1 MLEEHKHEYSFAP
14 QCIKGQ
20 QLCLF
25 SNRMLK
31 YGSYVGNELW
41 WTKRLHLL
49 HNCFR
54 QCSHGLAEPP
64 LLQGLWLGLGKR

>member
-31 YGSYVGNELW
+31 YGSYVRNKLW
-41 WTKRLHLL
+41 WTKYLPLSTIAFVSVVMVWL
-49 HNCFR
+49 
-54 QCSHGLAEPP
+54 EPP
-64 LLQGLWLGLGKR
+64 LLQGLWLGLGKK